1 MSKIFFTSDL
11 HFSHRNIAKFCPH
24 TRPQPSKQGDIDTL
38 DNYMIELWNDT
49 VGVDDDVYNLGD
61 LTFSHNLRYIKK
73 VLSQLNGRHH
83 LIFGNHDD
91 IIQHNLD
98 KFVNTPKQD
107 GNPLLFSAQS
117 YLKLQLKEQGKTLI
131 LFHYPI
137 AEWDGCHKGYYHL
150 HGHIHDRMADIG
162 GRILNAGFDLHGKF
176 LTLDDVVGYLE
187 DLPKL
192 DHFGDGSP
200 VSNLQIPTVLA
211 EQPHFS
217 MANIDHQIVENRS
230 NIEMLIQQRFV
241 SINLNNAKIK

>member
-1 MSKIFFTSDL
+1 MSNIFFTSDL

-24 TRPQPSKQGDIDTL
+24 TRPQPSYQGDIDTL
-38 DNYMIELWNDT
+38 DQYMIEMWNDT

-61 LTFSHNLRYIKK
+61 LTFSHNLQHINK

-91 IIQHNLD
+91 IIQNHLD
-98 KFVNTPKQD
+98 KFLTTSKHD
-107 GNPLLFSAQS
+107 GHPLLYSAQS
-117 YLKLQLKEQGKTLI
+117 YLKLQLKELGKTLV

-162 GRILNAGFDLHGKF
+162 GRILNVGFDLHGKL
-176 LTLDDVVGYLE
+176 LTLDDVVSYLE

-192 DHFGDGSP
+192 DHFKDDTPLNHLAIPSILASSP
-200 VSNLQIPTVLA
+200 TFGQVKVDDEYQQLA
-211 EQPHFS
+211 Q
-217 MANIDHQIVENRS
+217 NIS
-230 NIEMLIQQRFV
+230 PLIRQKLMQ
-241 SINLNNAKIK
+241 NG